1 MGRTIRTNTSG
12 GGASATTAG
21 LTLDDIEN
29 AFFTRRK
36 LQEIKVD
43 SSGTDVI
50 EFTNLDTDKY
60 ESFQVRC
67 QRLHMSQQV
76 GYLFFGCMNGSSR
89 VTTQSWSQ
97 IGFQGN
103 TAFTSNTSGEMYTAG
118 SNDTFSEADNSGSY
132 KILEFNF
139 YVPDPNSDD
148 STKRGVTGD
157 FFNYYGLE
165 GGYQTNSTSRCRWF
179 TKLTSDTCN
188 GFYLR
193 TPSGTFS
200 AADGADSF
208 YTIYGTKRR
217 KST

>member
-43 SSGTDVI
+43 GSGTDVI

-67 QRLHMSQQV
+67 QRLHTSQQV
-76 GYLFFGCMNGSSR
+76 NYLFFGCMNGSSR
-89 VTTQSWSQ
+89 VTAQSWSQ
-97 IGFQGN
+97 IGFRGN
-103 TAFTSNTSGEMYTAG
+103 TAFSGNSSGEMYTTG
-118 SNDTFSEADNSGSY
+118 QNNTFSEAHNSGSY

-139 YVPDPNSDD
+139 YVPHPNSDD
-148 STKRGVTGD
+148 DIKKGVTGD
-157 FFNYYGLE
+157 FFNYHGLQ
-165 GGYQTNSTSRCRWF
+165 GGYQGNDTSRCRWF

-200 AADGADSF
+200 EDDGADSF